1 MLRTLRYG
9 ASFYWFGLHRTG
21 DLAGT
26 EAAGAHMNVL
36 GGAVHDSLHAL
47 DVGLPGAIGAAVG
60 VGNLNSESDTLTA
73 EITFGHDINLLA
85 GRNCIS
91 KDIVKHISRKQ
102 RKNQVGIL
110 GKKYFF

>member
-1 MLRTLRYG
+1 
-9 ASFYWFGLHRTG
+9 
-21 DLAGT
+21 
-26 EAAGAHMNVL
+26 MNVL

-60 VGNLNSESDTLTA
+60 VGNLNSESDALTA

-91 KDIVKHISRKQ
+91 KDIFEYSSRKELG
-102 RKNQVGIL
+102 NQVGIL
-110 GKKYFF
+110 GKSYFFCAQFVVE